1 MTVSSETLRSI
12 SRQERLNDVLVRSKS
27 PFLFTNG
34 LVPTNRLDEQRPART
49 DQIKRLGD
57 CPGVIRVT
65 ADGAAVK
72 VAAKAEDTELL
83 LGAYPKLVG
92 ATAASRAPNF
102 EREASYSEESS

>member
-12 SRQERLNDVLVRSKS
+12 SRQERFYDVLARSKA

-34 LVPTNRLDEQRPART
+34 LAPTNRLDEQRPART
-49 DQIKRLGD
+49 DQFKRLGD
-57 CPGVIRVT
+57 RPGVIRVT
-65 ADGAAVK
+65 ADGAVK

-83 LGAYPKLVG
+83 LGSYPEPVG

-102 EREASYSEESS
+102 EREASYSEERS